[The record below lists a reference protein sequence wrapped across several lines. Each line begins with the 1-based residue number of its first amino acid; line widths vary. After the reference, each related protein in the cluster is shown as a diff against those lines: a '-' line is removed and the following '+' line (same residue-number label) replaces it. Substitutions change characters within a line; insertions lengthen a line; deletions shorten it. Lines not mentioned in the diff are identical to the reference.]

1 MENTLGHILHEKGWI
16 LADGAI
22 GTQLF
27 NMGLQSGDAPEL
39 WSDLQPEKIRKLYR
53 SSIDAG
59 CDLFLTNSFGSNSCR
74 LKLHNKEREDFRLS
88 KLSAELGREEIEKEK
103 RKIVLAGSMGPTGE
117 ILQPLGA
124 LSFKDAVEVFHIQA
138 EGLKEGGADILWI
151 ETISH
156 LDELRAAIDAA
167 KLAEMEWCGTM
178 SFDTSG
184 RTMMGITSKEF
195 SKNISEMDYKPLA
208 YGANCGVG
216 PSDLIRT
223 LLGFEDLSL
232 PIIAKGNA
240 GIPKYADGKI
250 RYDGTPELMAS
261 YACLARDAGAKIIGG
276 CCGTT
281 PEHLTVMRQALED
294 QKPMKKPSIDEIV
307 EKLGPL
313 SSNSDG
319 TDLENMKGPRRLKR
333 RRRL

>member
-1 MENTLGHILHEKGWI
+1 
-16 LADGAI
+16 
-22 GTQLF
+22 
-27 NMGLQSGDAPEL
+27 MGLQSGDAPEL
-39 WSDLQPEKIRKLYR
+39 WNDLQPGKIRKLYR

-156 LDELRAAIDAA
+156 IDELRAAIDAA

-184 RTMMGITSKEF
+184 RTMMGIKSSDFVEEVE
-195 SKNISEMDYKPLA
+195 NLPNAPLA

-216 PSDLIRT
+216 ASDLLRT
-223 LLGFEDLSL
+223 ILGFVNAGASL
-232 PIIAKGNA
+232 PLVAKGNA
-240 GIPKYADGKI
+240 GIPKFVDGKI
-250 RYDGTPELMAS
+250 HYDGSPELMAR
-261 YACLARDAGAKIIGG
+261 YAKMSLGCGAKIIGG

-281 PEHLTVMRQALED
+281 PEHLVAMKFALQDCE
-294 QKPMKKPSIDEIV
+294 KPDRPS
-307 EKLGPL
+307 L
-313 SSNSDG
+313 SDIQRDIGSFSSDSDG
-319 TDLENMKGPRRLKR
+319 TDTKVTAKRSRRSR
-333 RRRL
+333 RNGCC